1 MCLCRCLNANRRLS
15 TQLAVEN
22 DIVTP
27 FSSMIVLIN
36 QQQQQNRLDE
46 LENQD
51 DRFDC
56 ELEGVGE
63 TDENMLVTAVAERRF
78 TTLA

>member
-1 MCLCRCLNANRRLS
+1 
-15 TQLAVEN
+15 
-22 DIVTP
+22 
-27 FSSMIVLIN
+27 MIVLIN